1 LKNLSFNSNLTN
13 YGYCGSTLDN
23 PDFATSCQ
31 NDLDCPQGQVCSA
44 QISKLQ
50 RNYQRLRDLK
60 KLQDT
65 LQAYFTANKHYPEL
79 SEGTFLKGKI
89 LFINQALEK
98 TTGYS
103 THEAIGKTPAELW
116 GGQMS
121 KEFYTKIWDTI
132 KKQKRVCSG
141 KSSQSKKI
149 G

>member
-1 LKNLSFNSNLTN
+1 VDTESFKQIHCLKCNKLLAKQNPSNHLEIKCRR
-13 YGYCGSTLDN
+13 CGTLN
-23 PDFATSCQ
+23 RTFEQ
-31 NDLDCPQGQVCSA
+31 MNEQV
-44 QISKLQ
+44 IIT
-50 RNYQRLRDLK
+50 D
-60 KLQDT
+60 
-65 LQAYFTANKHYPEL
+65 P
-79 SEGTFLKGKI
+79 KGKI